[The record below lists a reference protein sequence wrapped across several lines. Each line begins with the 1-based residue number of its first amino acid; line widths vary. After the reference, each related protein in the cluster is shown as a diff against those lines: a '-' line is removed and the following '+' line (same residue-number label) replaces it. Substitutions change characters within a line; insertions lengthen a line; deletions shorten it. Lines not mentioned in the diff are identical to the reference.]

1 MVHKPVPSKT
11 EPSIVN
17 YETLFRITI
26 VVIPLLGGSI
36 WGLWNSQY
44 RDNLADIQRINI
56 KQWELLK
63 ELSDQQVRHE
73 ADSEYLKHEVER
85 LRKDADDQEVRL
97 RAEEH
102 RSGK

>member
-1 MVHKPVPSKT
+1 MAHKPIPST
-11 EPSIVN
+11 AEPIVIN
-17 YETLFRITI
+17 YENLFRVTLVI
-26 VVIPLLGGSI
+26 IPLLGGSI

-44 RDNLADIQRINI
+44 RDNLANIQHIDS

-63 ELSDQQVRHE
+63 ELSDQHVRHE
-73 ADSEYLKHEVER
+73 ADTEYLKREVER

-102 RSGK
+102 RSSK